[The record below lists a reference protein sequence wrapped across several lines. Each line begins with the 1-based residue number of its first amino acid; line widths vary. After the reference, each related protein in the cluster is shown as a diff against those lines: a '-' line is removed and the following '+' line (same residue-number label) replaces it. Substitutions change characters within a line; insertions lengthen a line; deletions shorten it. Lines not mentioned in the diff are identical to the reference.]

1 MRMNNEG
8 LINLIDG
15 RWILE
20 NTIYE
25 YIKPETLRSNWL
37 YIEPMTRRRFLRHSA
52 IPNIIDVIRASHDMI
67 HEKNMELER
76 AMKEKEIMELVKF
89 YNQKENYLKLK
100 ENIINFHE
108 RRRSPYYIS
117 SILLEKDTIGYLEPS
132 IHVMDTSEICPIGLD
147 KGECES
153 FWRQESGLDM
163 YAYKDYIIN
172 DVKVRF
178 HLSRH
183 FKGLYYEIDR
193 ALSLLDKDGYKISF
207 KKLVSI
213 LRNESILDVVKE
225 SEREGPS
232 YQGTWEIA
240 EINDVGIVTFKSE
253 FGFLPIYT
261 KNNRLK
267 VDMDSAVYDWCK
279 SERWVCKSCL
289 STSSP
294 CYSSYERDTCTTQH
308 GPDNVNWVKDNREIT
323 WWICI
328 PQSPCN
334 LGPCYIKVK
343 TGVIPKGCIGQQKR
357 KKLAGHRYVGH
368 RSDNYYGIWKVHD
381 DMKEQEMKRLINK
394 IDDKYRYA
402 MVIGRMGN
410 RVQLKKL

>member
-183 FKGLYYEIDR
+183 FKR
-193 ALSLLDKDGYKISF
+193 
-207 KKLVSI
+207 VI
-213 LRNESILDVVKE
+213 L
-225 SEREGPS
+225 
-232 YQGTWEIA
+232 
-240 EINDVGIVTFKSE
+240 
-253 FGFLPIYT
+253 
-261 KNNRLK
+261 
-267 VDMDSAVYDWCK
+267 
-279 SERWVCKSCL
+279 
-289 STSSP
+289 
-294 CYSSYERDTCTTQH
+294 
-308 GPDNVNWVKDNREIT
+308 
-323 WWICI
+323 
-328 PQSPCN
+328 
-334 LGPCYIKVK
+334 
-343 TGVIPKGCIGQQKR
+343 
-357 KKLAGHRYVGH
+357 
-368 RSDNYYGIWKVHD
+368 
-381 DMKEQEMKRLINK
+381 
-394 IDDKYRYA
+394 
-402 MVIGRMGN
+402 
-410 RVQLKKL
+410 